1 MTQNKTFT
9 MEQLSNLIA
18 QQIAQLI
25 HLDMTADHEKLLNSP
40 IADLIK
46 DSLDLLDLGLQIE
59 DLTGIEVKQEQLDNR
74 VNAKQLAE
82 LLLS

>member
-1 MTQNKTFT
+1 MTQNRTIT
-9 MEQLSNLIA
+9 AEQLGKLIA
-18 QQIAQLI
+18 EQIAEFTK
-25 HLDMTADHEKLLNSP
+25 LDITADHEKLLNSP

-59 DLTGIEVKQEQLDNR
+59 DITGIEVKQEQLDNR
-74 VNAKQLAE
+74 VNARQLAE

>member
-1 MTQNKTFT
+1 MAQNHTMTT
-9 MEQLSNLIA
+9 EQLGNLIA
-18 QQIAQLI
+18 GQIAQLI
-25 HLDMTADHEKLLNSP
+25 QLDMAIDHEKLLNSP

-59 DLTGIEVKQEQLDNR
+59 NVTGIEVKQEQLNNR

>member
-18 QQIAQLI
+18 EQIAQLI